1 MPQPN
6 VDSLVIRLKL
16 REKPCVDLDDPEFF
30 FRLVKAAF
38 GQRRKT
44 LLNALSNGLFMPK
57 EEILKALAAVEI
69 EPSVRGEALT
79 IEAFAK
85 LSNAFSQML

>member
-1 MPQPN
+1 
-6 VDSLVIRLKL
+6 
-16 REKPCVDLDDPEFF
+16 
-30 FRLVKAAF
+30 
-38 GQRRKT
+38 
-44 LLNALSNGLFMPK
+44 MPK

-85 LSNAFSQML
+85 LSNAFSQMR